1 VRHPHHYNP
10 NQPRVPKGHPTGGQW
25 TDGNHGPA
33 TILEEGGQARS
44 RYGQDTILQPPR
56 QADDEEPPVQ
66 LALLQPVLRRAA
78 RITLRGIAGQQ
89 AAREAAIKNGLAWF
103 SALSALNSPDER
115 AVIEFEAHQYERGK
129 ENTLEYTNLGILT
142 REEFEKMCKHLG
154 HVQDF
159 VDQAAEE
166 ANRKHGL
173 TPQTY
178 GTEVHK
184 GLEARIN
191 HARINKKGF
200 ETLWAERSAVK
211 STAALPQGIQDYI
224 KLHGAAPPGYPETVR
239 TDGFEYFGQG
249 TVCVY
254 DAKTGDAKFP
264 QSRMRTLVD
273 AIFSTDEV
281 VPALDRMA
289 EITAK
294 IATWGLPVQ
303 RVIMMMVRPTVPRVL
318 KPAQ

>member
-1 VRHPHHYNP
+1 VRHPHDYNP
-10 NQPRVPKGHPTGGQW
+10 LQPRVPKGHPQGGRW
-25 TDGNHGPA
+25 TDGNHGQA
-33 TILEEGGQARS
+33 TILEEGGRAGS

-115 AVIEFEAHQYERGK
+115 AFIEFEAHQYERGK

-142 REEFEKMCKHLG
+142 REEFEKMCKHLAK
-154 HVQDF
+154 VQEF
-159 VDQAAEE
+159 VDEAAEE
-166 ANRKHGL
+166 ANRETGL

-184 GLEARIN
+184 RLEAKIN
-191 HARINKKGF
+191 ARGPK
-200 ETLWAERSAVK
+200 ELWAERSAVK
-211 STAALPQGIQDYI
+211 STAALPEGIQKYL
-224 KLHGAAPPGYPETVR
+224 KEHGELPRGYPETVR

-254 DAKTGDAKFP
+254 DAKTGEAKFP

-273 AIFSTDEV
+273 AIFSTDDA

-294 IATWGLPVQ
+294 IATWGLPVR

>member
-1 VRHPHHYNP
+1 VRHPHHYKP
-10 NQPRVPKGHPTGGQW
+10 NQPRVPKGHSTGGQW
-25 TDGNHGPA
+25 TDGNHGQA
-33 TILEEGGQARS
+33 TILEEGGPSGR
-44 RYGQDTILQPPR
+44 RYGQDTILQVPPHAEDGNEQDPR
-56 QADDEEPPVQ
+56 VR
-66 LALLQPVLRRAA
+66 LAF
-78 RITLRGIAGQQ
+78 LRGRFPGPVARTTPRDIARQQ
-89 AAREAAIKNGLAWF
+89 AARERAIQDALARF

-129 ENTLEYTNLGILT
+129 GNILEYTNLGILT
-142 REEFEKMCKHLG
+142 REEFEKMCKHLDK
-154 HVQDF
+154 VQEFTDE
-159 VDQAAEE
+159 AAKE
-166 ANRKHGL
+166 ANGMPGL

-184 GLEARIN
+184 RLEAKIN
-191 HARINKKGF
+191 QRGP
-200 ETLWAERSAVK
+200 EGLWAERSAVK
-211 STAALPQGIQDYI
+211 STAALPHGVRKYI

-239 TDGFEYFGQG
+239 TDGFEYFGEG

-254 DAKTGDAKFP
+254 DAKTGEAKFP

-281 VPALDRMA
+281 VPPLDRMA
-289 EITAK
+289 EIRAK